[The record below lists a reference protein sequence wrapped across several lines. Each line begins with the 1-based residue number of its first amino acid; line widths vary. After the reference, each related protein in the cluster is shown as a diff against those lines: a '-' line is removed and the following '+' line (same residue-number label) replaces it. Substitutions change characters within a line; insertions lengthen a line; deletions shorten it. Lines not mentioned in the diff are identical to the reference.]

1 MLRTY
6 TVTFAAGTIPATN
19 ALDLFEITPADDK
32 PVYLLGLTLD
42 NVGVAADAGDAQE
55 ELLGLTVVRGY
66 TVSGS
71 GGSAPTPAPLGS
83 SIDTAAGF
91 TAETLNTTVA
101 NTGSNVTLLAF
112 GWNVRVP
119 LREFWPQEIWPGASQ
134 ANTTIV
140 VRLAAG
146 GGDAITANG
155 TLYVAEAY

>member
-1 MLRTY
+1 MRVY
-6 TVTFAAGTIPATN
+6 AVTFAAGTIPATN
-19 ALDLFEITPADDK
+19 ALDLFEISPADDK
-32 PVYLLGLTLD
+32 PVALLGLTLD

-66 TVSGS
+66 TSSGS
-71 GGSAPTPAPLGS
+71 GGSTPTPTPLGP
-83 SIDTAAGF
+83 IDTAAGF

-101 NTGSNVTLLAF
+101 TTGSNVTCAAF

-119 LREFWPQEIWPGASQ
+119 CREFWPMELWPMASQ
-134 ANTTIV
+134 AHTTIL

-155 TLYVAEAY
+155 TLYVAELI

>member
-1 MLRTY
+1 MRVY
-6 TVTFAAGTIPATN
+6 AVTFAAGTIPATN
-19 ALDLFEITPADDK
+19 ALDLFELTPATNK
-32 PVYLLGLTLD
+32 PIALLGLTLD

-66 TVSGS
+66 TASGS
-71 GGSAPTPAPLGS
+71 GGSAPTPAPLVFN
-83 SIDTAAGF
+83 DTAAAF

-101 NTGSNVTLLAF
+101 NTGTAVTLAAF

-119 LREFWPQEIWPGASQ
+119 CREFWPQELWPHASA

-146 GGDAITANG
+146 GVDTISANG
-155 TLYVAEAY
+155 TLYVAELI